1 LQKEQLSSL
10 KFVAKCRGD
19 KSKTFEFAIFSSF
32 KDRTEPRG
40 FRSPTFV
47 SAIFNSS
54 KFVKVANGDILKTAV
69 LSMYNLFNLG
79 KHKNYCTSFKVFDDG
94 DCHIE
99 LVEDVQYEDKK
110 DIYEREKHYI
120 KNNDCVNKSIP
131 NRTRLEYYND
141 NADKLKQHQCLL
153 DPLN

>member
-1 LQKEQLSSL
+1 
-10 KFVAKCRGD
+10 
-19 KSKTFEFAIFSSF
+19 
-32 KDRTEPRG
+32 
-40 FRSPTFV
+40 
-47 SAIFNSS
+47 
-54 KFVKVANGDILKTAV
+54 
-69 LSMYNLFNLG
+69 MYNLFNLG

-141 NADKLKQHQCLL
+141 NADKLKQHQKNLYNADKQKKIDQVMMNYRLKNADVLYCDCGGKYRCFTKAIHETSKKHLKYVVV
-153 DPLN
+153 N